1 MNKTCFK
8 CNKRKHISQYY
19 LHPKTRDKHL
29 NKCKD
34 CTKKDAR
41 EIRFNPKYREKI
53 LENDRLRNKN
63 NKLRNKMIKNGY
75 KTVKE
80 YSIENTIDKI
90 EQLYRKLINRNV

>member
-63 NKLRNKMIKNGY
+63 NKLGFI
-75 KTVKE
+75 
-80 YSIENTIDKI
+80 
-90 EQLYRKLINRNV
+90 LYFLNF